1 MGVVRQRRLCY
12 TAADGFGGFGK
23 TGKMRI
29 GGVYILS
36 RRSIARMLATITA
49 ALAMLYATTTAQA
62 EGMVRRIHDL
72 PRLARPSDG
81 WSPHAHR
88 RP

>member
-1 MGVVRQRRLCY
+1 M
-12 TAADGFGGFGK
+12 ADGFGGFGK

-49 ALAMLYATTTAQA
+49 ALAMLYAATTA
-62 EGMVRRIHDL
+62 
-72 PRLARPSDG
+72 
-81 WSPHAHR
+81 
-88 RP
+88 

>member
-1 MGVVRQRRLCY
+1 
-12 TAADGFGGFGK
+12 
-23 TGKMRI
+23 
-29 GGVYILS
+29 
-36 RRSIARMLATITA
+36 MLATITA

>member
-1 MGVVRQRRLCY
+1 MHFFRMFNLSTDAVSKGPHFETKWGGVRQRRLCY

-29 GGVYILS
+29 GDVYILS

-49 ALAMLYATTTAQA
+49 ALAMLYAATTA
-62 EGMVRRIHDL
+62 
-72 PRLARPSDG
+72 
-81 WSPHAHR
+81 
-88 RP
+88 

>member
-49 ALAMLYATTTAQA
+49 ALAMLYAATTA
-62 EGMVRRIHDL
+62 
-72 PRLARPSDG
+72 
-81 WSPHAHR
+81 
-88 RP
+88 